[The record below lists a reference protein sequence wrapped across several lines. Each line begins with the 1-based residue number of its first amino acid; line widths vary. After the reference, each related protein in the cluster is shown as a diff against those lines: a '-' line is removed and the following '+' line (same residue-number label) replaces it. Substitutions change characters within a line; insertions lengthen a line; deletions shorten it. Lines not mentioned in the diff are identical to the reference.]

1 MISRQAEQQA
11 SEDTDDESSDSHNE
25 SDDEYWVKCKHRYQ
39 IDMDLYRKC
48 LASGITKYV
57 CNGSTPLATKVDLL
71 LRAVEQD
78 LPILPQHYLAVIK
91 QIKQGD
97 VKKLYVLEQ
106 KFNSVKSKRKQER
119 RSQFKDSE
127 DY

>member
-1 MISRQAEQQA
+1 MICRQAEQQA
-11 SEDTDDESSDSHNE
+11 SEDTDNESEKDNE

-57 CNGSTPLATKVDLL
+57 CESSTPLAVKVDLL

-97 VKKLYVLEQ
+97 VKKLHVLEQ
-106 KFNSVKSKRKQER
+106 KFNSLKRKRKQER
-119 RSQFKDSE
+119 RSQYQDSE